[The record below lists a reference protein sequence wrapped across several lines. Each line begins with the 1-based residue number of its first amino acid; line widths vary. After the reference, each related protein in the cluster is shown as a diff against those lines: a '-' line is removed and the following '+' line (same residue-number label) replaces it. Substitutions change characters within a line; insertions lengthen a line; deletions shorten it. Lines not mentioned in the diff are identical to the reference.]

1 MCRLRKAGAV
11 RIVPCACAL
20 KFTVLTALT
29 LWRLVVR
36 QYKEFVAAVQ
46 FLSVLPVP
54 GSALLFCTDRA
65 EAELVIGSLYFPLV
79 GLLMGLVLCLFSI
92 FSGPYLPALVL
103 AALLVVVNIW
113 LTGGLHLD
121 GLMDA
126 CDGLFGGRSRESKLE
141 IMRDSRVGSFGVL
154 GGVSIILLKFALLA
168 SMSLHQLSVVFL
180 LVLPASR
187 WAMVLAMYIFP
198 SARPAGLGA
207 AVRQVVTTR
216 RLIVASLLVLL
227 IALIVGHLIGLC
239 VLGMA
244 MLVTVALG
252 LWVMRSLGGL
262 TGDIY
267 GMMAEVVDVVC
278 LLLLT
283 FFHFGI

>member
-1 MCRLRKAGAV
+1 MAAFAV
-11 RIVPCACAL
+11 AL
-20 KFTVLTALT
+20 LPF
-29 LWRLVVR
+29 WRFVGR

-54 GSALLFCTDRA
+54 GSARLFRTDRA

-79 GLLMGLVLCLFSI
+79 GLLMGLVLCLLSVFV
-92 FSGPYLPALVL
+92 GPYLPALAL

-126 CDGLFGGRSRESKLE
+126 CDGLFGGRSREHKLE

-168 SMSLHQLSVVFL
+168 SMSLHQLSIVFL
-180 LVLPASR
+180 LMLPASR

-207 AVRQVVTTR
+207 AVRRVVTTR
-216 RLIVASLLVLL
+216 RVIIASVLAFLIVM
-227 IALIVGHLIGLC
+227 IFGHLVGLC

-252 LWVMRSLGGL
+252 VWVTRSLGGL
-262 TGDIY
+262 TGDVY
-267 GMMAEVVDVVC
+267 GMMAEVVEVVC
-278 LLLLT
+278 LVLLVVCKS
-283 FFHFGI
+283 

>member
-1 MCRLRKAGAV
+1 L
-11 RIVPCACAL
+11 PCAYAL

-54 GSALLFCTDRA
+54 GSAQLFRTDRA
-65 EAELVIGSLYFPLV
+65 EAELVIGSLYFPLI
-79 GLLMGLVLCLFSI
+79 GLLIGLVLCLLSI
-92 FSGPYLPALVL
+92 FIGPYLPSLVL

-126 CDGLFGGRSRESKLE
+126 CDGLFGGRSRERKLE

-154 GGVSIILLKFALLA
+154 GGVCIILLKFALLA
-168 SMSLHQLSVVFL
+168 SMSLRQLSVVFL

-198 SARPAGLGA
+198 SARPTGLGA

-216 RLIVASLLVLL
+216 RAIISTALAFL
-227 IALIVGHLIGLC
+227 IAFTVGHLIGLC

-244 MLVTVALG
+244 VLVTVALG

-267 GMMAEVVDVVC
+267 GMMAEVTEVVC

-283 FFHFGI
+283 FLQFGL

>member
-1 MCRLRKAGAV
+1 M
-11 RIVPCACAL
+11 
-20 KFTVLTALT
+20 
-29 LWRLVVR
+29 LWQLVVR

-46 FLSVLPVP
+46 FLSVLPIP
-54 GSALLFCTDRA
+54 GGAQLFRTDCA

-79 GLLMGLVLCLFSI
+79 GLLIGLVLSLLSI
-92 FSGPYLPALVL
+92 FVGPYLPSLAL

-126 CDGLFGGRSRESKLE
+126 CDGLFGGRSRERKLE

-168 SMSLHQLSVVFL
+168 SMSAHQLPLAFL

-187 WAMVLAMYIFP
+187 WVMVLAIYVFP
-198 SARPAGLGA
+198 SARSAGLGA
-207 AVRQVVTTR
+207 SVRQVVTTR
-216 RLIVASLLVLL
+216 RIVCATVLVFL
-227 IALIVGHLIGLC
+227 IALIAGHLIGLY
-239 VLGMA
+239 VLGVA
-244 MLVTVALG
+244 TLVAVALG
-252 LWVMRSLGGL
+252 WWVTRSLGGL

-267 GMMAEVVDVVC
+267 GMIAEVTEVSC
-278 LLLLT
+278 LLFLT
-283 FFHFGI
+283 FLRFLL